1 MKDSTEPDGAP
12 PPAMLTRGLVAGAI
26 ALAAAV
32 VVTSV
37 VAALL
42 LVNSGSPAGS
52 VDPTRLPAPTRQAY
66 AAAVS
71 HGDLFVHL
79 PCYCG
84 CALLAPPHRSLRDC
98 FLEEDGSYAS
108 HASGCLICTE
118 IALAAVEAAGAG
130 MSHGEI
136 RALVDERFTGR
147 GPSTNTALPAE

>member
-1 MKDSTEPDGAP
+1 MTVRNRKFPLFIVILLAVLTTVVSACAPASATEGLKMAP
-12 PPAMLTRGLVAGAI
+12 MSEMSDEV
-26 ALAAAV
+26 
-32 VVTSV
+32 
-37 VAALL
+37 
-42 LVNSGSPAGS
+42 
-52 VDPTRLPAPTRQAY
+52 RQAPVTVQEAY
-66 AAAVS
+66 QFAVANP
-71 HGDLFVHL
+71 DVLTQL